1 MIGNSRDGTVGRY
14 VDHSP
19 DNRNYRL
26 AANADICHFS
36 STDRNEDTFH
46 DASVDVRMVL
56 YCLVLFHRSGDVTLL
71 FTKDIILL

>member
-1 MIGNSRDGTVGRY
+1 MTSEQRIIFSEIYIDNHPKLLRY
-14 VDHSP
+14 AKANKLCAP
-19 DNRNYRL
+19 
-26 AANADICHFS
+26 AA
-36 STDRNEDTFH
+36 EELVQDTFH